1 MVGKPAAALL
11 HGISHVPAPTSMAA
25 TICACWT
32 LGITGTRTVE
42 QAELRVALDEMRV
55 GGGFERSV
63 GVGLAGGVGE
73 GLPLSPRAAVLAVL
87 ADLEIAEEGDLPVEV
102 FLAVPGLVL
111 LPC

>member
-63 GVGLAGGVGE
+63 GVGLPGGVGE
-73 GLPLSPRAAVLAVL
+73 GLPLSPRAAVLAVQRTSRSPRRATSPSKSSSL
-87 ADLEIAEEGDLPVEV
+87 YQA
-102 FLAVPGLVL
+102 
-111 LPC
+111 